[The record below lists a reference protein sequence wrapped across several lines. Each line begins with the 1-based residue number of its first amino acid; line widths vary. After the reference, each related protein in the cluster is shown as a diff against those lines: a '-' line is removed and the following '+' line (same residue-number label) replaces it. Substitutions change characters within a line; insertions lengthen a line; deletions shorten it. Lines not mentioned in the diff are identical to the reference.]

1 LTDRPDFSRDAGGAA
16 LGARLRRLSERLDRD
31 STRLY
36 SALGI
41 AFEQR
46 WYGLL
51 NQIVRNGPMTVGE
64 IAAALRITHV
74 SASQAR
80 RSLEAAGLVHG
91 LEDSKDARRRPIA
104 LTPQGQALVVELA
117 PVWRAL
123 GDSAEEL
130 NCEAGNIVA
139 LLDRLDDALDNRSL
153 FERAAGKI
161 DRPLTSADAEGR
173 REERLSGRLSEN
185 GDG

>member
-1 LTDRPDFSRDAGGAA
+1 MKVDRGSAEVWASWFRCLSDPSRV
-16 LGARLRRLSERLDRD
+16 L
-31 STRLY
+31 
-36 SALGI
+36 
-41 AFEQR
+41 
-46 WYGLL
+46 LL
-51 NQIVRNGPMTVGE
+51 NRLALAHGPMTVGE

-104 LTPQGQALVVELA
+104 LTPQGQALVAQLA

-130 NCEAGNIVA
+130 NREAGNVVT

-161 DRPLTSADAEGR
+161 ERPLTSADAEGR
-173 REERLSGRLSEN
+173 REERLSGSLAEN
-185 GDG
+185 GDS

>member
-1 LTDRPDFSRDAGGAA
+1 MTDRPDFSRDAGGAA
-16 LGARLRRLSERLDRD
+16 LGARLRRLSERLDRN

-36 SALGI
+36 AALGI
-41 AFEQR
+41 GFEQR

-91 LEDSKDARRRPIA
+91 LEDIKDARRRPIA
-104 LTPQGQALVVELA
+104 LTPQGEALVAELA
-117 PVWRAL
+117 PIWRAL

-130 NCEAGNIVA
+130 NREAGNVVA

-153 FERAAGKI
+153 FDRAAERI
-161 DRPLTSADAEGR
+161 DTSLGTSGDPDALPR
-173 REERLSGRLSEN
+173 RLSNSTVESDEG
-185 GDG
+185 

>member
-1 LTDRPDFSRDAGGAA
+1 MTDRPDFSREAGGAA

-41 AFEQR
+41 GFEQR

-80 RSLEAAGLVHG
+80 RSLEAAGLVRG
-91 LEDSKDARRRPIA
+91 LEDIKDARRRPIA
-104 LTPQGQALVVELA
+104 LTPQGQALIAQLT

-123 GDSAEEL
+123 GDSADEL
-130 NCEAGNIVA
+130 NREAGNIVT

-153 FERAAGKI
+153 FDRAAGKI
-161 DRPLTSADAEGR
+161 DASSPLPSNPDAKER
-173 REERLSGRLSEN
+173 RLSNSTVQSDEG
-185 GDG
+185 